1 MNLQRR
7 QILKGSGAALLALPL
22 MAGAQAWP
30 ARPIRLVVPFP
41 PGGLVD
47 SMARLIGPR
56 LAQELGQPVV
66 IDNKPGAGGN
76 LGAAEVARA
85 TPDGYTLLMASPP
98 LTISPALYATLPY
111 RPEQIVPIGL
121 IGRVPNVLL
130 VNPKSG
136 INTVA
141 DLVARARKTPGQLN
155 YASNGN
161 GTSLHLSAELFKTTT
176 GTFITH
182 IPYRG
187 AAQAVTGLM
196 AGEVDLMFENLP
208 SVLGQIQGGGVKA
221 PAVTTRQRSKAL
233 PGVPTLIESGLADFD
248 VSAWYGVAAPAGTP
262 AAVLARIEQA
272 LDKLA
277 RDPEIARAMESR
289 GAEVGFLGANADE
302 RLHGGRCDQ
311 VETRRRV
318 RKNHPGLNGEQ
329 HEHSDACRPDR
340 SGGDGQR
347 HGAIAAPRRA
357 PAARLRCAHRGRAGL
372 CQRRWRGLRLAAR
385 AGRRLRRGGLGGG
398 QRRADRGGAVRPG
411 RRRQRLR
418 RGR

>member
-1 MNLQRR
+1 MKLQRR

-22 MAGAQAWP
+22 MADIVARVIAQ
-30 ARPIRLVVPFP
+30 RL
-41 PGGLVD
+41 
-47 SMARLIGPR
+47 SEQI
-56 LAQELGQPVV
+56 GQPVV

-136 INTVA
+136 INTVVE
-141 DLVARARKTPGQLN
+141 LIARAKKTPGQLN

-196 AGEVDLMFENLP
+196 AGEVDMMFENLP

-221 PAVTTRQRSKAL
+221 LAVTTRQRSKAL
-233 PGVPTLIESGLADFD
+233 PGVPTLIEAGLADFD
-248 VSAWYGVAAPAGTP
+248 VSAWYGVAAPSGTP

-272 LDKLA
+272 LDRLS
-277 RDPEIARAMESR
+277 RDPEIARTMESR
-289 GAEVGFLGANADE
+289 GAEVGFLGAAQMSAFMAADAIKWK
-302 RLHGGRCDQ
+302 
-311 VETRRRV
+311 RV
-318 RKNHPGLNGEQ
+318 AEFAK
-329 HEHSDACRPDR
+329 
-340 SGGDGQR
+340 
-347 HGAIAAPRRA
+347 IT
-357 PAARLRCAHRGRAGL
+357 
-372 CQRRWRGLRLAAR
+372 
-385 AGRRLRRGGLGGG
+385 LG
-398 QRRADRGGAVRPG
+398 
-411 RRRQRLR
+411 
-418 RGR
+418 